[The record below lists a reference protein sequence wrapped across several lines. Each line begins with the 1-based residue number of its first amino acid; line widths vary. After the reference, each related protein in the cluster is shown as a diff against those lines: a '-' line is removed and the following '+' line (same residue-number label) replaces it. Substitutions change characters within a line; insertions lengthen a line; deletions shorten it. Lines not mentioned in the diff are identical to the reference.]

1 MYHFIMDPDRGKKWF
16 TFYTRI
22 RPWFAVA
29 LAGVSVFCLFVILV
43 VPDYFTYPF
52 WAFLGHSLRIVH
64 AAFCVVIFAKS
75 FGDYFD
81 LVRHIKGLLIF
92 EMIYYPLTNV
102 IDQMVSGESLIVAL
116 FIGVIVAV
124 PFYFL
129 WYRLNF
135 KYFDSRLICT
145 NPPSKEEAEHY
156 IQNKAAAKAN
166 KEQQEYSVKTAEEL
180 LKEYSA
186 QANKEEPAPTKTIPS
201 HICLSYDD
209 PKAPNPNEGM
219 LFQPQTN
226 KDDTLDLEYVEFDYD
241 EDDEDDDEIE
251 EVKTPNF
258 CHKCGNKLAP
268 DSIFCSNCGTKV
280 Q

>member
-1 MYHFIMDPDRGKKWF
+1 MYYFIMDPDRGKKWF

-22 RPWFAVA
+22 RPWLAVA

-116 FIGVIVAV
+116 FIGVIIAV

-145 NPPSKEEAEHY
+145 NPPSKEEAERY

-180 LKEYSA
+180 LNEYSIQPTNA
-186 QANKEEPAPTKTIPS
+186 APP
-201 HICLSYDD
+201 HICISRVD
-209 PKAPNPNEGM
+209 PNAPNENEGI
-219 LFQPQTN
+219 LLQQDN
-226 KDDTLDLEYVEFDYD
+226 KSNEPDLECVDHEHDD
-241 EDDEDDDEIE
+241 AIEEDDEEVE
-251 EVKTPNF
+251 EVKKPNF
-258 CHKCGNKLAP
+258 CRKCGNKLAP
-268 DSIFCSNCGTKV
+268 DSVFCSNCGTKV
-280 Q
+280 I